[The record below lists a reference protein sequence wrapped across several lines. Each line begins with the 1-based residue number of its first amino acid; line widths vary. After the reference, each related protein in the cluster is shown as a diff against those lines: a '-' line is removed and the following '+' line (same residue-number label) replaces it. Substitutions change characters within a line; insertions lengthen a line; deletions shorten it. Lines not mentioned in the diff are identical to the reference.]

1 MRKIHITSLHL
12 KHGGIEM
19 AISSLAN
26 ALVKRGYEVEILC
39 TYRLGEP
46 VYALD
51 DNVTVTYLTDVQPNK
66 EAVLDALKQKNVRKL
81 FKEGLYSLKVLYL
94 KKKVLKERFRA
105 IKDGVI
111 ISTRNED
118 SVLLSK
124 YGNENVLKIAQLHH
138 DHRFDKRLLR
148 DFKSHYKN
156 IDVFLLLTNELTREV
171 SKMMAANK
179 HTTCLTMPN
188 FLPDSTQVTTT
199 TERKNQVVSVGRL
212 HEVKGFLRLI
222 DMWAAV
228 AEKSDTVLKIIGSG
242 EQESELKNRIREL
255 GLEKRVI
262 LTGAM
267 DHRDVLRE
275 MQASLFYV
283 MTSFTE
289 GFPFVLIEAMSQG
302 LPAVAFDVRVGP
314 RAIIEH
320 EKNGFLIED
329 NNRDEFV
336 NRVLYLIENA
346 TVREDMSKSAYLR
359 AEDFTES
366 NILEKWND
374 ILNTGKRV

>member
-39 TYRLGEP
+39 TYHLGEP

-51 DNVTVTYLTDVQPNK
+51 DRVTVTYLTDVRPNK
-66 EAVLDALKQKNVRKL
+66 EAVLDALKRKDL
-81 FKEGLYSLKVLYL
+81 PGLLKEGLYSVKVLYL
-94 KKKVLKERFRA
+94 KKKVLRERFRA

-111 ISTRNED
+111 LSTRNED

-124 YGNENVLKIAQLHH
+124 YGNKKVLKIAQLHH

-148 DFKSHYKN
+148 DFKNHYKN
-156 IDVFLLLTNELTREV
+156 IDIFLLLTDELKREV
-171 SKMMAANK
+171 SEIMAGNK
-179 HTTCLTMPN
+179 HTTCLSMPN
-188 FLPDSTQVTTT
+188 FLPDTNAVTAAE
-199 TERKNQVVSVGRL
+199 TEREDQVVAVGRL

-222 DMWAAV
+222 DMWATIAQT
-228 AEKSDTVLKIIGSG
+228 SNTVLKIIGGG

-255 GLEKRVI
+255 GLENRVI

-267 DHRDVLRE
+267 DHPDVLRE
-275 MQASLFYV
+275 MQKSLFYV

-320 EKNGFLIED
+320 EKNGFLVKD
-329 NNRDEFV
+329 NDQAAFINRA
-336 NRVLYLIENA
+336 LYLIENVA
-346 TVREDMSKSAYLR
+346 AREEMSRSAYLR
-359 AEDFTES
+359 AGDFTES
-366 NILEKWND
+366 NILKKWND
-374 ILNTGKRV
+374 ILNTGK

>member
-39 TYRLGEP
+39 TYHLGEP

-51 DNVTVTYLTDVQPNK
+51 DRVTVTYLTDVRPNK
-66 EAVLDALKQKNVRKL
+66 EAVLDALKRKDL
-81 FKEGLYSLKVLYL
+81 PGLLKEGLYSVKVLYL
-94 KKKVLKERFRA
+94 KKKVLRERFRA

-111 ISTRNED
+111 LSTRNED
-118 SVLLSK
+118 AVLLSK
-124 YGNENVLKIAQLHH
+124 YGNKKVLKIAQLHH

-148 DFKSHYKN
+148 DFKNHYKN
-156 IDVFLLLTNELTREV
+156 IDVFLLLTDELTREV

-255 GLEKRVI
+255 GLENRVI

-267 DHRDVLRE
+267 DHPDVLRE
-275 MQASLFYV
+275 MQKSLFYV

-374 ILNTGKRV
+374 ILNTGK

>member
-39 TYRLGEP
+39 TYHLGEP

-51 DNVTVTYLTDVQPNK
+51 DRVTVTYLTDVRPNK
-66 EAVLDALKQKNVRKL
+66 EAVLDALKRKDL
-81 FKEGLYSLKVLYL
+81 PGLLKEGLYSVKVLYL
-94 KKKVLKERFRA
+94 KKKVLRERFRA

-111 ISTRNED
+111 LSTRNED

-124 YGNENVLKIAQLHH
+124 YGNKKVLKIAQLHH

-148 DFKSHYKN
+148 DFKNHYKN
-156 IDVFLLLTNELTREV
+156 IDVFLLLTDELTREV

-255 GLEKRVI
+255 GLENRVI

-267 DHRDVLRE
+267 DHPDVLRE
-275 MQASLFYV
+275 MQKSLFYV

-374 ILNTGKRV
+374 ILNTGK